1 MTQPWLSLAIVVL
14 VLLAITLWYVWWQ
27 WQYHNDTFIHAQKE
41 IQRANGG
48 QDPYD
53 STRILMLGNEE
64 DNRLLCRSWS
74 LTDGTESWFGQWW
87 FDAQCS
93 LLCVPYSLQT
103 TEKKRLIRQ
112 NDWQKMVAALV
123 RSRPQ
128 RPLDAL
134 ILTLPLADLQG
145 DAYAY
150 LSERCQQI
158 QQVCGLS
165 LPIYLLISGIEAQ
178 DGVRTLLRQRQLPS
192 HALESAIG
200 SAISCP
206 REAVWKPQWIDDALE
221 NTRFSLRQAI
231 TELGALSGSTP
242 ASLFCLPEFFPSLA
256 APLHAGFDG
265 LLSSNAR
272 DEPPLLRGI
281 WFIAH
286 HIVDEKPQMAFC
298 QRLLHD
304 KIIAERGLAL
314 PVRRL
319 LRLNLRRHFIL
330 LAGYSALCVVWLTVM
345 VWRWPS
351 QHDNALLLHNQLQN
365 LATQIAPGDTPG
377 ERSAARYW
385 RMVNDVPQWHFRS
398 LIWPGSLFSRTDSK
412 LSETFHHATLSSLLA
427 PAMNSICLQHQS
439 ATRGDG
445 LRERDDLQAEER
457 YRQILFLLEQTK
469 QMETRYLPLLQLTQV
484 KRPTVQ
490 TLAEVSSTVWG
501 VNVEVAAL
509 PATSEL
515 NEMLATLP
523 FSQLNLPDASE
534 LTQRNSEQFTRE
546 TRRWL
551 EQIYDNAS
559 LEIYAGQLDDL
570 LQTFSSDAEINADF
584 VRLLMRQISRLQNAL
599 TTLNSLHQDAAHS
612 PARLALDTLLTQAQA
627 LRLLDRTAI
636 HNLLNDEE
644 QRRQQLMAQ
653 IDRSSLHFSTLTAQ
667 SAQGEFHVSPDV
679 LALQKSLRDLLNQ
692 PFWQRGAPG
701 QSLPESPGYPGD
713 PQIQQAATLFAGYQR
728 YSEQLPDSL
737 WRPRLSELA
746 QNAVERAMRQALYR
760 GVPATAPAREIDTGN
775 ADRVIAALTALNRP
789 ALASALRQQVAAQII
804 ARVND
809 EGGAR
814 LPDIRPPP
822 VNYAT
827 PERAQASGQQVMG
840 WAAAQTAQISAT
852 LTRYQ
857 PPVEWLSAQRPWLTT
872 AQNQQITRWV
882 SSLETL
888 MRLQQQDP
896 TSTPTQLQTLAATLP
911 TLTAQNCQSELAAFR
926 TAGQQDFYSASLNA
940 LLSATAQN
948 CQQLRQQ
955 GSIGT
960 VQNIFTLYNHW
971 LAGRFP
977 FTALPHA
984 PDADV
989 DRVREL
995 VSLLAELP
1003 PETLAE
1009 QPALIRQLAAA
1020 QPLLSALISPDGVVV
1035 RVNWRTERN
1044 QEAGADQIVDWQLNG
1059 NQQTLTWPG
1068 GSRADLH
1075 WRSGDNLTFSLRWAA
1090 NSAWRP
1096 VPETA
1101 VVGLSVAGETVRWH
1115 WQGAWAL
1122 LRMIDQQRVGGA
1134 LAQPVPL
1141 RFSLPVSDGR
1151 QRSQTTVNI
1160 QFSLLNAQDNTPLPW
1175 VILTEQGFS
1184 GEHQW
1189 NR

>member
-1 MTQPWLSLAIVVL
+1 MTQPWLSLTILVL
-14 VLLAITLWYVWWQ
+14 VLLAITLWCVWWQ
-27 WQYHNDTFIHAQKE
+27 WQYRNDTFIRAQKE

-64 DNRLLCRSWS
+64 DNRLLCRTWS
-74 LTDGTESWFGQWW
+74 LTDGAESWFGQWW

-93 LLCVPYSLQT
+93 LLCVPHSLQT
-103 TEKKRLIRQ
+103 TGKKRLIRQ
-112 NDWQKMVAALV
+112 NDWQKMIAALV
-123 RSRPQ
+123 KSRPQ

-134 ILTLPLADLQG
+134 ILTLPLADLES

-165 LPIYLLISGIEAQ
+165 LPVYLLISGMEAQ
-178 DGVRTLLRQRQLPS
+178 DGVRTLLRQLPS
-192 HALESAIG
+192 LAQGSAIG

-221 NTRFSLRQAI
+221 NTRFSLRQAV

-242 ASLFCLPEFFPSLA
+242 ASLFRLPEFFPSLA
-256 APLHAGFDG
+256 TALHASFDG

-281 WFIAH
+281 WFVAH
-286 HIVDEKPQMAFC
+286 HVVDEKPQMAFC
-298 QRLLHD
+298 QPLLHD
-304 KIIAERGLAL
+304 KITAERGLAL

-319 LRLNLRRHFIL
+319 LRLNLRRHFIV
-330 LAGYSALCVVWLTVM
+330 LAGYSALCVVWLAVM
-345 VWRWPS
+345 LWRWPS
-351 QHDNALLLHNQLQN
+351 QHTNALLLHNQLQS
-365 LATQIAPGDTPG
+365 LATQIAPSDTPG
-377 ERSAARYW
+377 ERSATRYW
-385 RMVNDVPQWHFRS
+385 RMVNDVPQWHYRS

-412 LSETFHHATLSSLLA
+412 LSTTFHDATLRSLLV

-439 ATRGDG
+439 TTRGDG
-445 LRERDDLQAEER
+445 LRERDDLLAEER
-457 YRQILFLLEQTK
+457 YRQILYLLEQTK

-490 TLAEVSSTVWG
+490 TLAEVSSTVWE

-523 FSQLNLPDASE
+523 VSQMNLPDASE

-551 EQIYDNAS
+551 AQIYDNAS
-559 LEIYAGQLDDL
+559 LEIYARQLDEL
-570 LQTFSSDAEINADF
+570 LLTFSSNEEINADF

-599 TTLNSLHQDAAHS
+599 TTLNSLSQDAAHS
-612 PARLALDTLLTQAQA
+612 PARLALNTLQTQTQA
-627 LRLLDRTAI
+627 LRLLDRTVI

-644 QRRQQLMAQ
+644 QLRQRLVAQ
-653 IDRSSLHFSTLTAQ
+653 IDRSLLHFSTLTAQ
-667 SAQGEFHVSPDV
+667 STEGEFHVSPDI

-692 PFWQRGAPG
+692 PFWQRGAG
-701 QSLPESPGYPGD
+701 QPPPESLGYPGD

-737 WRPRLSELA
+737 WRPRLNELA
-746 QNAVERAMRQALYR
+746 QNAIERAIRQTLYR
-760 GVPATAPAREIDTGN
+760 GVPGTAPARELNTEN
-775 ADRVIAALTALNRP
+775 ADRVIAALTQINRP

-814 LPDIRPPP
+814 LPGIRPPS
-822 VNYAT
+822 VNTAT
-827 PERAQASGQQVMG
+827 PEQAQASGQQVMG
-840 WAAAQTAQISAT
+840 WAAAQTEQISAT

-857 PPVEWLSAQRPWLTT
+857 QPIEWLSTQRPWLTA
-872 AQNQQITRWV
+872 AQNQQIARWV
-882 SSLETL
+882 SSQETL

-896 TSTPTQLQTLAATLP
+896 TSAPAQLQTLAATLP
-911 TLTAQNCQSELAAFR
+911 TLTAQNCQSELASFHA
-926 TAGQQDFYSASLNA
+926 AGQQDFYSASLNA
-940 LLSATAQN
+940 LLSASAQN

-955 GSIGT
+955 GSVGV
-960 VQNIFTLYNHW
+960 VQNIFTLYNNW

-977 FTALPHA
+977 FTARPHA

-995 VSLLAELP
+995 VSLLAKLP
-1003 PETLAE
+1003 PETLAD

-1020 QPLLSALISPDGVVV
+1020 QPLLSALVSPDGVVV
-1035 RVNWRTERN
+1035 RVNWRTQRN
-1044 QEAGADQIVDWQLNG
+1044 QETGADQIVDWRLSG
-1059 NQQTLTWPG
+1059 NQQTLIWPG
-1068 GSRADLH
+1068 GTSADLH

-1096 VPETA
+1096 VPDTA
-1101 VVGLSVAGETVRWH
+1101 VVGLSVAGDTARWR

-1122 LRMIDQQRVGGA
+1122 LRMTDQQRVGGA

-1141 RFSLPVSDGR
+1141 RFSLPVSDGQ
-1151 QRSQTTVNI
+1151 QRSRATVNI
-1160 QFSLLNAQDNTPLPW
+1160 QFALLNAQDNAPLPW

>member
-14 VLLAITLWYVWWQ
+14 VLLAITLWCVWWQ
-27 WQYHNDTFIHAQKE
+27 WQYRNDTFIRAQKE

-64 DNRLLCRSWS
+64 DNRLLCRTWS

-93 LLCVPYSLQT
+93 LLCVPHSLQT

-134 ILTLPLADLQG
+134 ILTLPLADLQE

-165 LPIYLLISGIEAQ
+165 LPVYLLISGMEAQ
-178 DGVRTLLRQRQLPS
+178 DGVRTLLRQLPPQ
-192 HALESAIG
+192 AQGSAIG

-221 NTRFSLRQAI
+221 NTRFSLRQAV
-231 TELGALSGSTP
+231 TELGAFSGSTP
-242 ASLFCLPEFFPSLA
+242 ASLFRLPEFFPSLA
-256 APLHAGFDG
+256 AALHTGFDG

-281 WFIAH
+281 WFVAH
-286 HIVDEKPQMAFC
+286 HVVSDKPQMAFC
-298 QRLLHD
+298 QSLLRD

-319 LRLNLRRHFIL
+319 LRLNLRRHFIV
-330 LAGYSALCVVWLTVM
+330 LAGYSALCVVWLVVM
-345 VWRWPS
+345 LWRWPS
-351 QHDNALLLHNQLQN
+351 QHNNALLLHNELQS
-365 LATQIAPGDTPG
+365 LATQIAPSDTPG

-398 LIWPGSLFSRTDSK
+398 FIWPGSLFSRTDSK
-412 LSETFHHATLSSLLA
+412 LSEIFHNVTLSSLLA
-427 PAMNSICLQHQS
+427 PAMNSVCLQHQS

-445 LRERDDLQAEER
+445 LRERDDLLAEDR

-501 VNVEVAAL
+501 SNVEVAAL

-523 FSQLNLPDASE
+523 VSQMNLPDASE

-551 EQIYDNAS
+551 TQIYDNAS
-559 LEIYAGQLDDL
+559 LETYAGQLDEL
-570 LQTFSSDAEINADF
+570 LLTFSSDEEINADV
-584 VRLLMRQISRLQNAL
+584 VRLLMRQINRLQNAL
-599 TTLNSLHQDAAHS
+599 TTLNSLSQDAAHS
-612 PARLALDTLLTQAQA
+612 PARIALDTLLTQAQA

-636 HNLLNDEE
+636 HDLLNDEKQLR
-644 QRRQQLMAQ
+644 QRLMLQ
-653 IDRSSLHFSTLTAQ
+653 IDRSPLHFSTLTAQ
-667 SAQGEFHVSPDV
+667 SAEGEFHVSPDI

-692 PFWQRGAPG
+692 PFWQRGAGQPLP
-701 QSLPESPGYPGD
+701 QSLGYPGD
-713 PQIQQAATLFAGYQR
+713 PQLQQAATLFAGYQR

-746 QNAVERAMRQALYR
+746 QNAVERAIRQTLYR
-760 GVPATAPAREIDTGN
+760 GVPTAAPARELDTGN
-775 ADRVIAALTALNRP
+775 ADRIIAALTQINRP

-814 LPDIRPPP
+814 LPGIRPPP
-822 VNYAT
+822 VNTST
-827 PERAQASGQQVMG
+827 PEQAQASGQQVMG
-840 WAAAQTAQISAT
+840 WAAAQTEQISAT

-857 PPVEWLSAQRPWLTT
+857 QPIEWLSAQRPWLTA
-872 AQNQQITRWV
+872 AQNQQIARWV

-896 TSTPTQLQTLAATLP
+896 TSAPAQLQTLAAALP
-911 TLTAQNCQSELAAFR
+911 TLTAQNCQSELASFHA
-926 TAGQQDFYSASLNA
+926 AGQQDFYSASLNA
-940 LLSATAQN
+940 LLSASVQN

-955 GSIGT
+955 GSVGV
-960 VQNIFTLYNHW
+960 VQNIFTLYNNW
-971 LAGRFP
+971 LVGRFP
-977 FTALPHA
+977 FTARPHA

-995 VSLLAELP
+995 ASLLAKLP
-1003 PETLAE
+1003 PETLAD

-1020 QPLLSALISPDGVVV
+1020 QPLLSALVSPDGVVV
-1035 RVNWRTERN
+1035 RVNWRTQRN
-1044 QEAGADQIVDWQLNG
+1044 QEAGADQIVDWQLSG
-1059 NQQTLTWPG
+1059 NQQVLTWPG
-1068 GSRADLH
+1068 GASADLH

-1096 VPETA
+1096 VPDAA
-1101 VVGLSVAGETVRWH
+1101 VAGLSVAGDTARWR
-1115 WQGAWAL
+1115 WQGPWAL
-1122 LRMIDQQRVGGA
+1122 LRMTEQQRVGGA

-1141 RFSLPVSDGR
+1141 RFSLPVSDGQ
-1151 QRSQTTVNI
+1151 QRSRTTVNI
-1160 QFSLLNAQDNTPLPW
+1160 QFALLNAQDNAPLPW

>member
-1 MTQPWLSLAIVVL
+1 MTQPWLSLTIVVL
-14 VLLAITLWYVWWQ
+14 VLLAVTLWYVWWQ
-27 WQYHNDTFIHAQKE
+27 WQYRNDAFIRAQKE

-64 DNRLLCRSWS
+64 DNRLLCRTWS
-74 LTDGTESWFGQWW
+74 LTDGMESWFGQWW
-87 FDAQCS
+87 YNAQCS
-93 LLCVPYSLQT
+93 LLCAPHSLQAT
-103 TEKKRLIRQ
+103 GKTRLIRQ

-123 RSRPQ
+123 KSRPQ

-134 ILTLPLADLQG
+134 ILTLPLAELQG

-165 LPIYLLISGIEAQ
+165 LPIYLLISGMEAQ
-178 DGVRTLLRQRQLPS
+178 DGVRTLLRQLPPQ
-192 HALESAIG
+192 AQGYAIG

-221 NTRFSLRQAI
+221 NTRFSLRQTV
-231 TELGALSGSTP
+231 TELGALRGSTS
-242 ASLFCLPEFFPSLA
+242 ASLFRLPEFFPSLA
-256 APLHAGFDG
+256 AALHAGFDG

-281 WFIAH
+281 WFVAH
-286 HIVDEKPQMAFC
+286 HMANEKPQMAFC
-298 QRLLHD
+298 QPLLRD
-304 KIIAERGLAL
+304 KILAERGLAL

-319 LRLNLRRHFIL
+319 LRLNLRRHFTL
-330 LAGYSALCVVWLTVM
+330 LAGYSALCVVWLVVM
-345 VWRWPS
+345 IWRWPS
-351 QHDNALLLHNQLQN
+351 QHTNALLLHNELQS

-398 LIWPGSLFSRTDSK
+398 FIWPGSLFSRTDSK
-412 LSETFHHATLSSLLA
+412 LSATFHHATLRSLLA
-427 PAMNSICLQHQS
+427 PAINSICVQHQS
-439 ATRGDG
+439 ARRGDG
-445 LRERDDLQAEER
+445 LRERDDLLAEER
-457 YRQILFLLEQTK
+457 YRRILFLLEQTK

-501 VNVEVAAL
+501 VNVEAAAL
-509 PATSEL
+509 PTTSEL

-523 FSQLNLPDASE
+523 LSQMNLADASE
-534 LTQRNSEQFTRE
+534 LTQRNSEQFIRE

-570 LQTFSSDAEINADF
+570 LLTFTSDGEINADF

-599 TTLNSLHQDAAHS
+599 TTLNSLSQDAAHS

-636 HNLLNDEE
+636 HELLNDEE
-644 QRRQQLMAQ
+644 QLRQRLMAQ
-653 IDRSSLHFSTLTAQ
+653 IDRSPLHFSTLTAQ
-667 SAQGEFHVSPDV
+667 SAQGDFQLSPDI

-692 PFWQRGAPG
+692 PFWQQGAG
-701 QSLPESPGYPGD
+701 QLPPESLGYPGD
-713 PQIQQAATLFAGYQR
+713 QQIQQAATLFTGYQR

-746 QNAVERAMRQALYR
+746 QNAVERAIRRALYR
-760 GVPATAPAREIDTGN
+760 GVPAVAAAREIDTEN
-775 ADRVIAALTALNRP
+775 ADRVIAALTQINRP

-804 ARVND
+804 ARVNN

-814 LPDIRPPP
+814 LPDIRPPS
-822 VNYAT
+822 VNTAT
-827 PERAQASGQQVMG
+827 PERVQANGQQVMG

-852 LTRYQ
+852 LTRYRQ
-857 PPVEWLSAQRPWLTT
+857 PIEWLSAQRPWLTT
-872 AQNQQITRWV
+872 AQNQQIARWI

-888 MRLQQQDP
+888 IRLQQRDP
-896 TSTPTQLQTLAATLP
+896 TSAPAQLQTLAATLP
-911 TLTAQNCQSELAAFR
+911 TLTAQNCQSELASFR
-926 TAGQQDFYSASLNA
+926 ATGQQDFYSASLNA
-940 LLSATAQN
+940 LLSASAQN

-955 GSIGT
+955 GSIGV
-960 VQNIFTLYNHW
+960 VQNIFTLYNNW

-977 FTALPHA
+977 FTARPHA

-1003 PETLAE
+1003 PETLAD

-1020 QPLLSALISPDGVVV
+1020 QPLLSALVSPDGVVV
-1035 RVNWRTERN
+1035 RVNWRTGRN
-1044 QEAGADQIVDWQLNG
+1044 QEAGADQIVDWQLSG

-1068 GSRADLH
+1068 GTSADLH
-1075 WRSGDNLTFSLRWAA
+1075 WRSGDKLMFSLRWAA

-1096 VPETA
+1096 VPDST
-1101 VVGLSVAGETVRWH
+1101 VVGLSVTGDTARWR
-1115 WQGAWAL
+1115 WQGVWAL
-1122 LRMIDQQRVGGA
+1122 LRMTDQQRVGGA

-1141 RFSLPVSDGR
+1141 RFSLPVSDGQ
-1151 QRSQTTVNI
+1151 QRSRATVNI
-1160 QFSLLNAQDNTPLPW
+1160 QFALLNAQTNAPLPW
-1175 VILTEQGFS
+1175 VILTEQGFL

>member
-1 MTQPWLSLAIVVL
+1 MMQPWLSLAIVVL
-14 VLLAITLWYVWWQ
+14 VLLAITLWCVWWQ
-27 WQYHNDTFIHAQKE
+27 WQYRNDTFIRAQKE

-64 DNRLLCRSWS
+64 DNRLLCRTWS

-93 LLCVPYSLQT
+93 LLCVSHSLQT

-123 RSRPQ
+123 KSRPQ

-134 ILTLPLADLQG
+134 ILTLPLADLQE

-165 LPIYLLISGIEAQ
+165 LPVYLLISGMEAQ
-178 DGVRTLLRQRQLPS
+178 DGVRTLLRQLPPQ
-192 HALESAIG
+192 AQGSAIG

-242 ASLFCLPEFFPSLA
+242 ASLFRLPEFFPSLA
-256 APLHAGFDG
+256 PALHAGFDK

-281 WFIAH
+281 WFVAH
-286 HIVDEKPQMAFC
+286 HMVGEKPQMAFC
-298 QRLLHD
+298 QSLLHD

-319 LRLNLRRHFIL
+319 LRLNLRRHFIV
-330 LAGYSALCVVWLTVM
+330 LAGYSALCIVWLVVM
-345 VWRWPS
+345 LWRWPS
-351 QHDNALLLHNQLQN
+351 QHANALLLHNQLQS
-365 LATQIAPGDTPG
+365 LATQIAPSDTPG
-377 ERSAARYW
+377 ERAAARYW

-412 LSETFHHATLSSLLA
+412 LSETFHNVTLSSLLA
-427 PAMNSICLQHQS
+427 PAMNNICLQHQS

-445 LRERDDLQAEER
+445 LRERDDLLAEDR
-457 YRQILFLLEQTK
+457 YRQILYLLEQTK

-501 VNVEVAAL
+501 SNVEVAAL

-523 FSQLNLPDASE
+523 VSQMNLPDASE

-551 EQIYDNAS
+551 AQIYDNAS
-559 LEIYAGQLDDL
+559 LETYAGQLDEL
-570 LQTFSSDAEINADF
+570 LLTFSSDEEINADV

-599 TTLNSLHQDAAHS
+599 TTLNSLSQDAAHS
-612 PARLALDTLLTQAQA
+612 PARIALDTLLTQAQA
-627 LRLLDRTAI
+627 LRLLDRTTI
-636 HNLLNDEE
+636 HDLLNDEKQLR
-644 QRRQQLMAQ
+644 QRLMLQ
-653 IDRSSLHFSTLTAQ
+653 IDRSPLHFSTLTAQ
-667 SAQGEFHVSPDV
+667 STEGEFHVSPDI

-692 PFWQRGAPG
+692 PFWQRGAG
-701 QSLPESPGYPGD
+701 LPLPQSPGYPGD
-713 PQIQQAATLFAGYQR
+713 PQLQQAATLFAGYQR

-737 WRPRLSELA
+737 WRPRLNELA
-746 QNAVERAMRQALYR
+746 QNAVERAIRQTLYR
-760 GVPATAPAREIDTGN
+760 GVPTTAPARELDTGN
-775 ADRVIAALTALNRP
+775 ADRVIAALTQINRP

-814 LPDIRPPP
+814 LPDIRPPS
-822 VNYAT
+822 VSAAT
-827 PERAQASGQQVMG
+827 PEQAQASGQQVMG
-840 WAAAQTAQISAT
+840 WAAAQTEQISAT

-857 PPVEWLSAQRPWLTT
+857 QPIEWLSTQRPWLSA
-872 AQNQQITRWV
+872 AQNQQIARWV
-882 SSLETL
+882 SSQETL

-896 TSTPTQLQTLAATLP
+896 TSAPAQLQTLAATLP
-911 TLTAQNCQSELAAFR
+911 TLTAQNCQSELASFR
-926 TAGQQDFYSASLNA
+926 AAGQQDFYSASLNA
-940 LLSATAQN
+940 LLSASVQN

-955 GSIGT
+955 GSVGV
-960 VQNIFTLYNHW
+960 VQNIFTLYNNW

-977 FTALPHA
+977 FTARPHA

-995 VSLLAELP
+995 ASLLAKLP
-1003 PETLAE
+1003 PETLAD

-1020 QPLLSALISPDGVVV
+1020 QPLLSALVSPDGVVV
-1035 RVNWRTERN
+1035 RVNWRMQRN
-1044 QEAGADQIVDWQLNG
+1044 QEAGADQIVDWQLSG

-1068 GSRADLH
+1068 GDSADLH

-1096 VPETA
+1096 VQDAA
-1101 VVGLSVAGETVRWH
+1101 VVGLSVAGGTARWR

-1122 LRMIDQQRVGGA
+1122 LRMTDQQRVGGA

-1141 RFSLPVSDGR
+1141 RFSLPVSDGQ
-1151 QRSQTTVNI
+1151 QRSRTTVNI
-1160 QFSLLNAQDNTPLPW
+1160 QFALLNAQDNAPLPW

>member
-14 VLLAITLWYVWWQ
+14 VLLAITLWCVWWQ
-27 WQYHNDTFIHAQKE
+27 WQYRNDTFIRAQKE

-64 DNRLLCRSWS
+64 DNRLLCRTWS

-93 LLCVPYSLQT
+93 LLCVSHSLQT

-123 RSRPQ
+123 KSRPQ

-134 ILTLPLADLQG
+134 ILTLPLADLQE

-165 LPIYLLISGIEAQ
+165 LPVYLLISGMEAQ
-178 DGVRTLLRQRQLPS
+178 DGVRTLLRQLPPQ
-192 HALESAIG
+192 AQGSAIG

-242 ASLFCLPEFFPSLA
+242 ASLFRLPEFFPSLA
-256 APLHAGFDG
+256 PALHAGFDK

-281 WFIAH
+281 WFVAH
-286 HIVDEKPQMAFC
+286 HVVGEKPQMAFC
-298 QRLLHD
+298 QSLLHD

-319 LRLNLRRHFIL
+319 LRLNLRRHFIV
-330 LAGYSALCVVWLTVM
+330 LAGYSALCVVWLVVM
-345 VWRWPS
+345 LWRWPS
-351 QHDNALLLHNQLQN
+351 QHANALLLHNQLQS
-365 LATQIAPGDTPG
+365 LATQIAPSDTPG
-377 ERSAARYW
+377 ERAAARYW

-412 LSETFHHATLSSLLA
+412 LSETFHNVTLSSLLA
-427 PAMNSICLQHQS
+427 PAMNNICLQHQS

-445 LRERDDLQAEER
+445 LRERDDLLAEDR
-457 YRQILFLLEQTK
+457 YRQILYLLEQTK

-501 VNVEVAAL
+501 SNVEVAAL

-523 FSQLNLPDASE
+523 VSQLNLPDASE

-551 EQIYDNAS
+551 AQIYDNAS
-559 LEIYAGQLDDL
+559 LETYAGQLDEL
-570 LQTFSSDAEINADF
+570 LLTFSSDEEINADV

-599 TTLNSLHQDAAHS
+599 TTLNSLSQDAAHS
-612 PARLALDTLLTQAQA
+612 PARIALDTLLTQAQA

-636 HNLLNDEE
+636 HDLLNDEKQLR
-644 QRRQQLMAQ
+644 QRLMLQ
-653 IDRSSLHFSTLTAQ
+653 IDRSPLHFSTLTAQ
-667 SAQGEFHVSPDV
+667 STEGEFHVSPDI

-692 PFWQRGAPG
+692 PFWQRGTGQPLP
-701 QSLPESPGYPGD
+701 QSLGYPGD
-713 PQIQQAATLFAGYQR
+713 PQLQQAATLFAGYQR

-746 QNAVERAMRQALYR
+746 QDAVERAIRQTLYR
-760 GVPATAPAREIDTGN
+760 GVPTTAPARELDTGN
-775 ADRVIAALTALNRP
+775 ADRVIAALTQINRP
-789 ALASALRQQVAAQII
+789 VLASALRQQVATQII

-814 LPDIRPPP
+814 LPDIRPPS
-822 VNYAT
+822 VSAAT
-827 PERAQASGQQVMG
+827 PEQAQASGQQVMG
-840 WAAAQTAQISAT
+840 WAAAQTEQISAT

-857 PPVEWLSAQRPWLTT
+857 QPIEWLSTQRPWLTA
-872 AQNQQITRWV
+872 AQNQQIARWV
-882 SSLETL
+882 SSQETL

-896 TSTPTQLQTLAATLP
+896 TSAPAQLQTLAATLP
-911 TLTAQNCQSELAAFR
+911 TLTAQNCQSELASFR
-926 TAGQQDFYSASLNA
+926 AAGQQDFYSASLKA
-940 LLSATAQN
+940 LLSASVQN

-955 GSIGT
+955 GSVGV
-960 VQNIFTLYNHW
+960 VQNIFTLYNNW

-977 FTALPHA
+977 FTARPHA

-995 VSLLAELP
+995 ASLLAKLP
-1003 PETLAE
+1003 PETLAD

-1020 QPLLSALISPDGVVV
+1020 QPLLSALVSPDGVVV
-1035 RVNWRTERN
+1035 RVNWRTQRN
-1044 QEAGADQIVDWQLNG
+1044 QEAGADQIVDWQLSG

-1068 GSRADLH
+1068 GDSADLH

-1096 VPETA
+1096 VPDAA
-1101 VVGLSVAGETVRWH
+1101 VAGLSVAGDTARWR

-1122 LRMIDQQRVGGA
+1122 LRMTDQQRVGGA

-1141 RFSLPVSDGR
+1141 RFSLPVSDGQ
-1151 QRSQTTVNI
+1151 QRSRTTVNI
-1160 QFSLLNAQDNTPLPW
+1160 QFTLLNAQDNAPLPW

>member
-1 MTQPWLSLAIVVL
+1 MTQPWLSLVIVVL
-14 VLLAITLWYVWWQ
+14 ILLAITLWCVWWQ
-27 WQYHNDTFIHAQKE
+27 WQYRNDAFIRAQKE

-48 QDPYD
+48 RDPDD
-53 STRILMLGNEE
+53 SVRILMLGNEE
-64 DNRLLCRSWS
+64 DNRLLCRSGS
-74 LTDGTESWFGQWW
+74 FTEGTECWFGQWW
-87 FDAQCS
+87 FDTQCS
-93 LLCVPYSLQT
+93 LLCVPQSLQT

-112 NDWQKMVAALV
+112 NDWQKMIAALV
-123 RSRPQ
+123 KSRPQ

-145 DAYAY
+145 DTYAY
-150 LSERCQQI
+150 LSQRCQQL
-158 QQVCGLS
+158 QQVSGLS
-165 LPIYLLISGIEAQ
+165 LPIYLLISGMEAQ
-178 DGVRTLLRQRQLPS
+178 DGVRTLLRQLPPQ
-192 HALESAIG
+192 ALGSAIG

-206 REAVWKPQWIDDALE
+206 REAVWKTQWIDDALE
-221 NTRFSLRQAI
+221 KTRASLRHAV
-231 TELGALSGSTP
+231 TELGALTGSTP

-256 APLHAGFDG
+256 APLHAGFDR
-265 LLSSNAR
+265 LLSSSAR

-281 WFIAH
+281 WFVAH
-286 HIVDEKPQMAFC
+286 HWVDEKPQMAFC
-298 QRLLHD
+298 QQLLHD
-304 KIIAERGLAL
+304 KIIAEQGLAL

-319 LRLNLRRHFIL
+319 LRLNLRRHFTL
-330 LAGYSALCVVWLTVM
+330 LAGYSALCVVWLVVM
-345 VWRWPS
+345 LWYWPS
-351 QHDNALLLHNQLQN
+351 QHTNALLLHNQLLS
-365 LATQIAPGDTPG
+365 LATQIEPSDTPG

-385 RMVNDVPQWHFRS
+385 QAVNDIPQWQFRS
-398 LIWPGSLFSRTDSK
+398 LIWPGSLFSLTDSK
-412 LSETFHHATLSSLLA
+412 LRETFHHATLSSLLT
-427 PAMNSICLQHQS
+427 PAMNSLCLQYQS
-439 ATRGDG
+439 ASRGDG
-445 LRERDDLQAEER
+445 LRERDDLLAEER

-469 QMETRYLPLLQLTQV
+469 QMETRYLPLLQLTQAR
-484 KRPTVQ
+484 RPTVQ

-501 VNVEVAAL
+501 VNVDMAAL
-509 PATSEL
+509 PAAAEL

-559 LEIYAGQLDDL
+559 LEIYVGQLDDL
-570 LQTFSSDAEINADF
+570 LLTFSHDGEINAEF
-584 VRLLMRQISRLQNAL
+584 LRLLIRQISRLQNAL
-599 TTLNSLHQDAAHS
+599 TTLNSLRQDAAHS
-612 PARLALDTLLTQAQA
+612 PARLALDTLLIQAQT
-627 LRLLDRTAI
+627 LRLLDRRSV
-636 HNLLNDEE
+636 HDLLNDEE

-653 IDRSSLHFSTLTAQ
+653 IERSPLHFSTLTAQ
-667 SAQGEFHVSPDV
+667 SEQGEFHISPNI
-679 LALQKSLRDLLNQ
+679 LALQKSIRDLLNQ
-692 PFWQRGAPG
+692 PFWQRGTG
-701 QSLPESPGYPGD
+701 QPLVQSTGYPGD
-713 PQIQQAATLFAGYQR
+713 LQIQQAAMLFAGYQR
-728 YSEQLPDSL
+728 YSEQLSDSL
-737 WRPRLSELA
+737 WRPRLDELA
-746 QNAVERAMRQALYR
+746 QNAVERSIRQALYR
-760 GVPATAPAREIDTGN
+760 GAPTTASAREFDTGN
-775 ADRVIAALTALNRP
+775 ADRVIAALTQINRP
-789 ALASALRQQVAAQII
+789 ALASALRQQVAAQLI
-804 ARVND
+804 AQLND

-814 LPDIRPPP
+814 LPGIHPPP
-822 VNYAT
+822 INTTT
-827 PERAQASGQQVMG
+827 PEQAQASGQQVMD

-857 PPVEWLSAQRPWLTT
+857 QPVEWLSTQRPWLTA
-872 AQNQQITRWV
+872 AQNQQIARWV
-882 SSLETL
+882 SSLEVL

-896 TSTPTQLQTLAATLP
+896 TSAPAQLHTLAATLP

-926 TAGQQDFYSASLNA
+926 AAGQQDFYNASLNA
-940 LLSATAQN
+940 LLSASAQN

-960 VQNIFTLYNHW
+960 VQKIFTLYNRW

-1003 PETLAE
+1003 PETLAD

-1020 QPLLSALISPDGVVV
+1020 QPLLSALVSPDGVVV
-1035 RVNWRTERN
+1035 RVNWRTQRN
-1044 QEAGADQIVDWQLNG
+1044 QEAGAEQIVDWQLSG
-1059 NQQTLTWPG
+1059 NQQALTYPG
-1068 GSRADLH
+1068 GNGADLH
-1075 WRSGDNLTFSLRWAA
+1075 WRSGDNLTFSLRWAV
-1090 NSAWRP
+1090 NSAWCP

-1101 VVGLSVAGETVRWH
+1101 VVGLSVAGDTARWH

-1151 QRSQTTVNI
+1151 QRSQTTVNL

>member
-14 VLLAITLWYVWWQ
+14 VLLAITLWCVWWQ
-27 WQYHNDTFIHAQKE
+27 WQYRNDTFIRAQKE

-64 DNRLLCRSWS
+64 DNRLLCRTWS

-93 LLCVPYSLQT
+93 LLCVPHSLQT

-112 NDWQKMVAALV
+112 NDWQKMMAALV
-123 RSRPQ
+123 KSRPQ

-134 ILTLPLADLQG
+134 ILTLPLADLQE

-165 LPIYLLISGIEAQ
+165 LPVYLLISGMEAQ
-178 DGVRTLLRQRQLPS
+178 DGVRTLLRQLPPQ
-192 HALESAIG
+192 AQGSAIG

-221 NTRFSLRQAI
+221 NTRFSLRQAV

-242 ASLFCLPEFFPSLA
+242 ASLFRLPEFFPSLA
-256 APLHAGFDG
+256 PALHAGFDK

-281 WFIAH
+281 WFVAH
-286 HIVDEKPQMAFC
+286 HVVGEKPQMAFC
-298 QRLLHD
+298 QSLLHD

-319 LRLNLRRHFIL
+319 LRLNLRRHFIV
-330 LAGYSALCVVWLTVM
+330 LAGYSALCVVWLVVM
-345 VWRWPS
+345 LWRWPS
-351 QHDNALLLHNQLQN
+351 QHANALLLHNQLQS
-365 LATQIAPGDTPG
+365 LATQIAPSDTPG
-377 ERSAARYW
+377 ERAAARYW

-412 LSETFHHATLSSLLA
+412 LSETFHNVTLSSLLA
-427 PAMNSICLQHQS
+427 PAMNNICLQHQS

-445 LRERDDLQAEER
+445 LRERDDLLAEDR
-457 YRQILFLLEQTK
+457 YRQILYLLEQTK

-501 VNVEVAAL
+501 SNVEVAAL

-523 FSQLNLPDASE
+523 VSQMNLPDASE

-551 EQIYDNAS
+551 AQIYDNAS
-559 LEIYAGQLDDL
+559 LETYAGQLDEL
-570 LQTFSSDAEINADF
+570 LLTFSSDEEINADV

-599 TTLNSLHQDAAHS
+599 ATLNSLSQDAAHS
-612 PARLALDTLLTQAQA
+612 PARIALDTLLTQAQA

-636 HNLLNDEE
+636 HDLLNDEKQLR
-644 QRRQQLMAQ
+644 QRLMLQ
-653 IDRSSLHFSTLTAQ
+653 IDRSPLHFSTLTAQ
-667 SAQGEFHVSPDV
+667 STEGEFHVSPDI

-692 PFWQRGAPG
+692 PFWQRGAG
-701 QSLPESPGYPGD
+701 LPLPQSPGYPGD
-713 PQIQQAATLFAGYQR
+713 PQLQQAATLFAGYQR

-737 WRPRLSELA
+737 WRPRLNELA
-746 QNAVERAMRQALYR
+746 QDAVERAIRQTLYR
-760 GVPATAPAREIDTGN
+760 GVPTTAPARELDTGN
-775 ADRVIAALTALNRP
+775 ADRVIATLTQINRP

-814 LPDIRPPP
+814 LPDIRLPS
-822 VNYAT
+822 VSAAT
-827 PERAQASGQQVMG
+827 PEQAQASGQQVMG
-840 WAAAQTAQISAT
+840 WAAAQTEQISAT

-857 PPVEWLSAQRPWLTT
+857 QPIEWLSTQRPWLTA
-872 AQNQQITRWV
+872 AQNQQIARWV
-882 SSLETL
+882 SSQETL

-896 TSTPTQLQTLAATLP
+896 TSAPAQLQTLAATLP
-911 TLTAQNCQSELAAFR
+911 TLTAQNCQSKLASFR
-926 TAGQQDFYSASLNA
+926 AAGQQDFYSASLNA
-940 LLSATAQN
+940 LLSASVQS

-955 GSIGT
+955 GSVGA
-960 VQNIFTLYNHW
+960 VQNIFTLYNNW

-977 FTALPHA
+977 FTARPHA

-995 VSLLAELP
+995 VSLLAKLP
-1003 PETLAE
+1003 PETLAD

-1020 QPLLSALISPDGVVV
+1020 QPLLSALVSPDGVVV
-1035 RVNWRTERN
+1035 RVNWRTQRN
-1044 QEAGADQIVDWQLNG
+1044 QEAGADQIVDWQLSG

-1068 GSRADLH
+1068 GDSADLH
-1075 WRSGDNLTFSLRWAA
+1075 WRSGDNLTFSLRWAV

-1096 VPETA
+1096 VPDAA
-1101 VVGLSVAGETVRWH
+1101 VAGLSVAGDTARWR
-1115 WQGAWAL
+1115 WQGTWSL
-1122 LRMIDQQRVGGA
+1122 LRMTDQQRVGGA

-1141 RFSLPVSDGR
+1141 RFSLPVSDGQ
-1151 QRSQTTVNI
+1151 QRSRATVNI
-1160 QFSLLNAQDNTPLPW
+1160 QFALLNAQDNAPLPW